1 MSKVRSAFLLASLDR
16 YLVTIVNLSVTVIIS
31 RLLDPSE
38 FGLSVLAA
46 SAWLIVEC
54 VRDLGTSNYIIQ
66 KTDLND
72 EAVRTVFTVTLILT
86 VLVAIAVAL
95 LASTAAA
102 FYQLPDLEKYLYV
115 TILGFVIGPF
125 VHPINALIRRDM
137 AFGILAFMNV
147 AVTVING
154 AVCVLLVSLGYSY
167 MSFAWAN
174 LASGLSGTLLSLYFY
189 PRFDLYRLTFGE
201 WRGVLRY
208 GIVDSSA
215 ALLSR
220 LWDSLPQLMLGRL
233 LSAEAVGLYQ
243 RGTLLCRL
251 PERTLLAGLGAVA
264 LPAFAHSAR
273 TGRDLKD
280 GFLRAISIISGV
292 QWPGLLVLVL
302 LAHPIVSILLG
313 SRWLDTVPI
322 VQAIGAAMLLS
333 LPASVSNA
341 TLIAAGGIRQTLTFN
356 LISVPLSVG
365 ILWLAAPHG
374 IEATALSM
382 IAIIPLQ
389 TCLMMHLI
397 RRRVGFQWRE
407 LATATYKS
415 AIVVCL
421 CAAGPVLIIAAAG
434 FRMDLLLGPAF
445 MALILAGIGWLAG
458 LWLTDHPIYAELLK
472 IRDALR
478 HSPMGSRAAILM
490 SRFVKP

>member
-1 MSKVRSAFLLASLDR
+1 
-16 YLVTIVNLSVTVIIS
+16 
-31 RLLDPSE
+31 
-38 FGLSVLAA
+38 
-46 SAWLIVEC
+46 
-54 VRDLGTSNYIIQ
+54 
-66 KTDLND
+66 
-72 EAVRTVFTVTLILT
+72 
-86 VLVAIAVAL
+86 
-95 LASTAAA
+95 
-102 FYQLPDLEKYLYV
+102 
-115 TILGFVIGPF
+115 
-125 VHPINALIRRDM
+125 
-137 AFGILAFMNV
+137 
-147 AVTVING
+147 
-154 AVCVLLVSLGYSY
+154 
-167 MSFAWAN
+167 
-174 LASGLSGTLLSLYFY
+174 
-189 PRFDLYRLTFGE
+189 
-201 WRGVLRY
+201 
-208 GIVDSSA
+208 
-215 ALLSR
+215 
-220 LWDSLPQLMLGRL
+220 MLGRL

-273 TGRDLKD
+273 AGRDLKD

-407 LATATYKS
+407 LAAATYKS

-421 CAAGPVLIIAAAG
+421 CAAGPVLIIASAG
-434 FRMDLLLGPAF
+434 FRMDLLLGSAF
-445 MALILAGIGWLAG
+445 MALMLAGIGWLAG
-458 LWLTDHPIYAELLK
+458 LWLTDHPIYGELLR

-478 HSPMGSRAAILM
+478 HSPMGSRAAFLM